1 MKAIYKY
8 DGPLGTYA
16 LEEQNGLLT
25 RLWLGNRMALLP
37 GETEISETPLL
48 KEAHRQ
54 LTAYFAREQ
63 KQFLL
68 RRKEHLFNSKSGNYY
83 RRFLMAPR
91 SPMVNWHAEAEI

>member
-48 KEAHRQ
+48 KRP
-54 LTAYFAREQ
+54 TD
-63 KQFLL
+63 
-68 RRKEHLFNSKSGNYY
+68 S
-83 RRFLMAPR
+83 
-91 SPMVNWHAEAEI
+91 

>member
-25 RLWLGNRMALLP
+25 RLWLGDRMALLP

-48 KEAHRQ
+48 KEAH
-54 LTAYFAREQ
+54 LTSSLQ
-63 KQFLL
+63 KP
-68 RRKEHLFNSKSGNYY
+68 LFYNYLINSI
-83 RRFLMAPR
+83 L
-91 SPMVNWHAEAEI
+91 

>member
-25 RLWLGNRMALLP
+25 RLWLGDRMALLP

-63 KQFLL
+63 KQFAGRNTFSTQNLEIITGDSL
-68 RRKEHLFNSKSGNYY
+68 WHHDHL
-83 RRFLMAPR
+83 
-91 SPMVNWHAEAEI
+91 W

>member
-63 KQFLL
+63 KQL

>member
-48 KEAHRQ
+48 KEAPP
-54 LTAYFAREQ
+54 TANRLFCPGTKTIRPSYCAGRNTFSTQNLEIITGDS
-63 KQFLL
+63 LWHYD
-68 RRKEHLFNSKSGNYY
+68 HL
-83 RRFLMAPR
+83 
-91 SPMVNWHAEAEI
+91 W

>member
-25 RLWLGNRMALLP
+25 RLWLGDRMALLP

-63 KQFLL
+63 KQFDLPIAP
-68 RRKEHLFNSKSGNYY
+68 ESIQFLFGVDKMLKNPYSF
-83 RRFLMAPR
+83 FLAILFD
-91 SPMVNWHAEAEI
+91 VG

>member
-25 RLWLGNRMALLP
+25 RLWLGDRMALLP

-48 KEAHRQ
+48 KEAHRHVDGFQQTAAFGTAQIFHARTDQ
-54 LTAYFAREQ
+54 LVGFDFHDLPPFKRPVIFSA
-63 KQFLL
+63 L
-68 RRKEHLFNSKSGNYY
+68 R
-83 RRFLMAPR
+83 P
-91 SPMVNWHAEAEI
+91 IT

>member
-54 LTAYFAREQ
+54 LTAYFAREPKTIRPSYCAGRNTFSTQ
-63 KQFLL
+63 NLEIITGDSL
-68 RRKEHLFNSKSGNYY
+68 WHHDHL
-83 RRFLMAPR
+83 
-91 SPMVNWHAEAEI
+91 W

>member
-25 RLWLGNRMALLP
+25 RLWLGDRMALLP

-54 LTAYFAREQ
+54 LTAYFA
-63 KQFLL
+63 LSL
-68 RRKEHLFNSKSGNYY
+68 IH
-83 RRFLMAPR
+83 
-91 SPMVNWHAEAEI
+91 I

>member
-25 RLWLGNRMALLP
+25 RLWLGDRMALLP

-48 KEAHRQ
+48 KEGTKTIRPSYCAGRNTFSTQNLEIITGDSLWH
-54 LTAYFAREQ
+54 YD
-63 KQFLL
+63 
-68 RRKEHLFNSKSGNYY
+68 HL
-83 RRFLMAPR
+83 
-91 SPMVNWHAEAEI
+91 W

>member
-48 KEAHRQ
+48 KEATQNLEIITGDSLWHHD
-54 LTAYFAREQ
+54 
-63 KQFLL
+63 
-68 RRKEHLFNSKSGNYY
+68 HL
-83 RRFLMAPR
+83 
-91 SPMVNWHAEAEI
+91 W